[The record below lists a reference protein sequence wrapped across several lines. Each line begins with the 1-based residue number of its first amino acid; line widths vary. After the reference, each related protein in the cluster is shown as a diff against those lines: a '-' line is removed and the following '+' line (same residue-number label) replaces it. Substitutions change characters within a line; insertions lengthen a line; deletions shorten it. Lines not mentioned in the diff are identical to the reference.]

1 MGRPSKYKDTFG
13 EEIISLMAT
22 GLSMTASAAELGFHR
37 DRLYEWE
44 KEHEEFRDCLK
55 LARGKRVLKLEK
67 DLLTAKDGPTV
78 TSRIFALK
86 NADNVEWREKQEITG
101 KDGAPLV
108 PEGDDRAVAR
118 AILSLLRSGANAGDG
133 G

>member
-1 MGRPSKYKDTFG
+1 MGRPSIYKESFG
-13 EEIISLMAT
+13 EKLIALMAT

-44 KEHEEFRDCLK
+44 KQYPEFAECLA
-55 LARGKRVLKLEK
+55 LARGKRVLHLEK
-67 DLLTAKDGPTV
+67 RLLSAKEGPIV
-78 TSRIFALK
+78 TSTIFALK

-108 PEGDDRAVAR
+108 PDSDDRTVAR
-118 AILSLLRSGANAGDG
+118 AILSLLRTGANAGDG